1 MNEINALKAKLS
13 PSFPKNGELNIKQFL
28 DIENILY
35 LAQQISPQ
43 LQASQA
49 YLLLRGYHLIAHT
62 QNNEQLYLMQQ
73 ARIKWL
79 SYSSRIQWEQF
90 IEKYFSK
97 EQDTIIIFLVNL
109 DKKELERR
117 INSREK
123 ISEFDLEAYKYGVL
137 YKDTYEFMIKK
148 YDAKGRLLMVN
159 CTGLNIEQ
167 QYKKVKDLILNLNS
181 KEELK

>member
-97 EQDTIIIFLVNL
+97 DYDGIRLYENMDGLVQVSTKNIPV
-109 DKKELERR
+109 R
-117 INSREK
+117 NREEVY
-123 ISEFDLEAYKYGVL
+123 SS
-137 YKDTYEFMIKK
+137 
-148 YDAKGRLLMVN
+148 
-159 CTGLNIEQ
+159 
-167 QYKKVKDLILNLNS
+167 NLNEHKS
-181 KEELK
+181 STNN